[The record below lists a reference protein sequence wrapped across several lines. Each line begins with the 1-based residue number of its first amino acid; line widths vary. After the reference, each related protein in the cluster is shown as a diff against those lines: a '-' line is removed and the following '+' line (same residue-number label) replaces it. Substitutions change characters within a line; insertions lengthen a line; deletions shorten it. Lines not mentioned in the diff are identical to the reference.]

1 MGLVY
6 VLFIY
11 VERLAAAVSCVVLRS
26 CFGGMTSEQ
35 ADVAVL
41 DITLRRMDFYSL
53 RSCGADAESRP
64 GILETICNCLVLIP
78 HWQEVDQ
85 LDRLTLF
92 RLADVLYLSWTGS
105 WETLPSSGEDK
116 TKMRH
121 VVCFVPQR
129 DTSHWDRAI
138 EKWEQTADQMDE
150 AAAHLNAFLASLP
163 RVYDGTGSR
172 ELNWIERGCTLL
184 SSGARELRNQG
195 VSRAG
200 RKFHQECQ
208 EHASRQG

>member
-1 MGLVY
+1 M
-6 VLFIY
+6 FIY

-35 ADVAVL
+35 ADFAVL

-53 RSCGADAESRP
+53 RSCGADAESRA
-64 GILETICNCLVLIP
+64 G
-78 HWQEVDQ
+78 VDQ

-129 DTSHWDRAI
+129 DMSHWDRAI